1 MNCSDGSLLL
11 YAVTDGNDG
20 LEEKVTEAI
29 SGGATVVQL
38 RVKGMPEQAFAE
50 LALRLL
56 KVTRAQAVPL
66 IINDSL
72 PVALASGADGLH
84 IGQDDGNAA
93 GIRRRLGPDRILGV
107 SVQNV
112 EQALRA
118 EADGA
123 DYLGVGAV
131 FPTATKDDAASVS
144 IETLTAICAAVRLPV
159 VAIGGI
165 SALNVRQLTGS
176 GIAGIAVV
184 SALFGGTGG
193 IRGNDRIRQAAAEL
207 RKLAAEVCAK

>member
-1 MNCSDGSLLL
+1 LKCADGSLLL
-11 YAVTDGNDG
+11 YAVTDGADG
-20 LEEKVTEAI
+20 LEAKVAEAI
-29 SGGATVVQL
+29 SGGATIIQL
-38 RVKGMPEQAFAE
+38 RVKDMPERAFAK

-56 KVTRAQAVPL
+56 KITRAQAVPL

-72 PVALASGADGLH
+72 RVALASGAEGLH

-93 GIRRRLGPDRILGV
+93 EMRRRLGPDKILGV
-107 SVQNV
+107 SVQTV
-112 EQALRA
+112 EQAVRA

-131 FPTATKDDAASVS
+131 FPTATKNDASSVTM
-144 IETLTAICAAVRLPV
+144 ETLTAICAAVRLPV

-165 SALNVRQLTGS
+165 SALNARQLTGS

-207 RKLAAEVCAK
+207 RKLAAEVCAR

>member
-1 MNCSDGSLLL
+1 MKCADGSLLL
-11 YAVTDGNDG
+11 YAVTDGADG
-20 LEEKVTEAI
+20 LEAKVAEAI
-29 SGGATVVQL
+29 SGGATIIQL
-38 RVKGMPEQAFAE
+38 RVKDMPERAFAK

-56 KVTRAQAVPL
+56 KITRAQAVPL

-72 PVALASGADGLH
+72 RVALASGAEGLH

-93 GIRRRLGPDRILGV
+93 EMRRRLGPDKILGV
-107 SVQNV
+107 SVQTV
-112 EQALRA
+112 EQAVRA

-131 FPTATKDDAASVS
+131 FPTATKNDASSVTM
-144 IETLTAICAAVRLPV
+144 ETLTAICAAVRLPV

-165 SALNVRQLTGS
+165 SALNARQLTGS

-207 RKLAAEVCAK
+207 RKLAAEVCAR